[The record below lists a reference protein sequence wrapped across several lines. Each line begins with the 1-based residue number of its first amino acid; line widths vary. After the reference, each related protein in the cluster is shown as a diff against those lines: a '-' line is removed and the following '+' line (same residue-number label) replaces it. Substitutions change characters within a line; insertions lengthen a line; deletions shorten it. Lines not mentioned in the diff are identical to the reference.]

1 MKTCTICVHPRR
13 VEIENALFK
22 MVPENAT
29 LTLEKIA
36 EEYGVAEEDLRAHA
50 LFHTSFNFEPNGDS
64 IVRQIKMREADML
77 GAAAMEYM
85 ATMQVVGKRIRK
97 FAQEAAAADD
107 DVRFEKCLTKPVA
120 DLFIGCGDGLKGAI
134 KALAD
139 INQQLNG
146 PKDDGTSGLTALAE
160 AIRASRNRG
169 DVE

>member
-1 MKTCTICVHPRR
+1 MKDCAVCKHPRR
-13 VEIENALFK
+13 VEIENSLFK

-29 LTLEKIA
+29 LTLEHLA
-36 EEYGVAEEDLRAHA
+36 QEFDVTEQDLRAHA

-85 ATMQVVGKRIRK
+85 TTMQVVGKRIRG
-97 FAQEAAAADD
+97 FAKETGGD
-107 DVRFEKCLTKPVA
+107 DVRFEKCLTKPVT
-120 DLFIGCGDGLKGAI
+120 DLYIGCGDGLKSAV

-146 PKDDGTSGLTALAE
+146 PKDEGTSGLAALA
-160 AIRASRNRG
+160 AALHASRNREG
-169 DVE
+169 EDA

>member
-1 MKTCTICVHPRR
+1 MKACGICAHPQR

-22 MVPENAT
+22 MAPENST

-36 EEYGVAEEDLRAHA
+36 GEFGVTEEDLRVHA
-50 LFHTSFNFEPNGDS
+50 LFHTSFNFEPGGDS

-85 ATMQVVGKRIRK
+85 TTMQVVGRRIRK
-97 FAQEAAAADD
+97 FASESADD
-107 DVRFEKCLTKPVA
+107 DVRFEKCLTKPVT
-120 DLFIGCGDGLKGAI
+120 DLFIGCGDGLKGAV

-146 PKDDGTSGLTALAE
+146 PKDEGTSGLAALA
-160 AIRASRNRG
+160 AALHASRNRG
-169 DVE
+169 GEDE

>member
-1 MKTCTICVHPRR
+1 MKTCAICNHSQR
-13 VEIENALFK
+13 VAIENALYK

-29 LTLEKIA
+29 LTLEALAVQYDVSEA
-36 EEYGVAEEDLRAHA
+36 ELREHA

-85 ATMQVVGKRIRK
+85 TTMQVVGKRIRK
-97 FAQEAAAADD
+97 LAQDTPEEE
-107 DVRFEKCLTKPVA
+107 VVFERCLSKPVT
-120 DLFIGCGDGLKGAI
+120 DLFIGCGDGLKSTV

-146 PKDDGTSGLTALAE
+146 PKDDGTSGLAALAA
-160 AIRASRNRG
+160 AIGASRNRG
-169 DVE
+169 ENE

>member
-1 MKTCTICVHPRR
+1 MKTCAICSHPRR
-13 VEIENALFK
+13 VAIENALFK
-22 MVPENAT
+22 VVPENST

-36 EEYGVAEEDLRAHA
+36 QEFEVTEADLREHA

-85 ATMQVVGKRIRK
+85 TTMQVVGNRIRS
-97 FAQEAAAADD
+97 FAQTADD
-107 DVRFEKCLTKPVA
+107 EDVRFEKCLTKPVA
-120 DLFIGCGDGLKGAI
+120 DLFIGCGDGLKSTV

-146 PKDDGTSGLTALAE
+146 PKDEGTSGLAALA
-160 AIRASRNRG
+160 AALSASRDRG
-169 DVE
+169 GDGV

>member
-1 MKTCTICVHPRR
+1 MKTCGICVHPQR
-13 VEIENALFK
+13 VSIENALFK
-22 MVPENAT
+22 MTPENAT

-36 EEYGVAEEDLRAHA
+36 KQYNVSEEDLREHA

-85 ATMQVVGKRIRK
+85 TTMQVVGSRIRK
-97 FAQEAAAADD
+97 FAQESADD

-120 DLFIGCGDGLKGAI
+120 DLFIGCGDGLKSTV

-146 PKDDGTSGLTALAE
+146 PKDEGVSGLAALAA
-160 AIRASRNRG
+160 AINSSRNRG
-169 DVE
+169 GDTE